1 MCDTADGG
9 FFPVSEDG
17 RGIGEFEARRPRMR
31 ALAYRMLGSLAEA
44 EDALQEAWLRYER
57 AGDEPIENLSAWLTT
72 VVTRI
77 CLNLLRARQARRE
90 EPLEPLEAPE
100 TAPEPSAEAAPALLP
115 PDPAREAELAEE
127 VGLALLVV
135 LDTLTPAERLAFVL
149 HDLFD
154 VPFDDMAP
162 MMERSTAAVRQLASR
177 ARRRVRG
184 VPAPAADAGRARKA
198 VEAYLTATRSGDFE
212 ALLTLLDPDVV
223 LHADERVMRS
233 AGPLTLQGALT
244 VARSAMGA
252 VERAAVTEP
261 ALVDG
266 APALVMAPFGRL
278 AVVIRFAFGDG
289 GIREID
295 VIAEPDRLRALEI
308 AVLED

>member
-1 MCDTADGG
+1 MKTS
-9 FFPVSEDG
+9 P
-17 RGIGEFEARRPRMR
+17 AR
-31 ALAYRMLGSLAEA
+31 
-44 EDALQEAWLRYER
+44 
-57 AGDEPIENLSAWLTT
+57 LTT

-77 CLNLLRARQARRE
+77 CLNLLRARQTRRE
-90 EPLEPLEAPE
+90 ESLE
-100 TAPEPSAEAAPALLP
+100 TADAVLTEPAGELTPEAEAA
-115 PDPAREAELAEE
+115 LAEE

-135 LDTLTPAERLAFVL
+135 LDTLSPAERVAFVL
-149 HDLFD
+149 HDLFE

-184 VPAPAADAGRARKA
+184 VPPPAPDAVRARRA
-198 VEAYLTATRSGDFE
+198 VDAYLAATRSGDFE

-223 LHADERVMRS
+223 LYADEQVVPS
-233 AGPLTLQGALT
+233 PKPLTLQGALT

-252 VERAAVTEP
+252 VERALLTEL

-266 APALVMAPFGRL
+266 APALVMAPLGRL
-278 AVVIRFAFGDG
+278 EVVMRFTVGDG

-295 VIAEPDRLRALEI
+295 VIAEPERLRTLEI
-308 AVLED
+308 AVLEG

>member
-1 MCDTADGG
+1 MNGA
-9 FFPVSEDG
+9 E
-17 RGIGEFEARRPRMR
+17 RGIDRFEEHRPRLR

-44 EDALQEAWLRYER
+44 EDALQEAWLRFDR
-57 AGDEPIENLSAWLTT
+57 AGAEPIENVSGWLTT

-77 CLNLLRARQARRE
+77 CLNLLRARQTRRE
-90 EPLEPLEAPE
+90 ESLE
-100 TAPEPSAEAAPALLP
+100 TADAVLTEPAGELTPEAEAA
-115 PDPAREAELAEE
+115 LAEE

-135 LDTLTPAERLAFVL
+135 LDTLSPAERVAFVL
-149 HDLFD
+149 HDLFE

-184 VPAPAADAGRARKA
+184 VPPPAPDAVRARRA
-198 VEAYLTATRSGDFE
+198 VDAYLAATRSGDFE

-223 LHADERVMRS
+223 LYADEQVVPS
-233 AGPLTLQGALT
+233 PKPLTLQGALT

-252 VERAAVTEP
+252 VERALLTEL

-266 APALVMAPFGRL
+266 APALVMAPLGRL
-278 AVVIRFAFGDG
+278 EVVMRFTVGDG

-295 VIAEPDRLRALEI
+295 VIAEPERLRTLEI
-308 AVLED
+308 AVLEG

>member
-1 MCDTADGG
+1 MTGG
-9 FFPVSEDG
+9 E
-17 RGIGEFEARRPRMR
+17 RGIDCFEEQRPRLR

-44 EDALQEAWLRYER
+44 EDALQEAWLRFDR
-57 AGDEPIENLSAWLTT
+57 AGAEPIENVPGWLTT

-77 CLNLLRARQARRE
+77 CLNALRTRQTRRE
-90 EPLEPLEAPE
+90 EPLE
-100 TAPEPSAEAAPALLP
+100 TADPVLPA
-115 PDPAREAELAEE
+115 DPASEPAPEAELADE

-135 LDTLTPAERLAFVL
+135 LDTLSPAERVAFVL
-149 HDLFD
+149 HDLFE

-184 VPAPAADAGRARKA
+184 VPAPTPDAVRARRA
-198 VEAYLTATRSGDFE
+198 VDAYLAATRSGDFE

-223 LHADERVMRS
+223 LYADERVVPS
-233 AGPLTLQGALT
+233 PKPLTLQGALA

-252 VERAAVTEP
+252 VERARSTEI

-266 APALVMAPFGRL
+266 APALVMAPLGRL
-278 AVVIRFAFGDG
+278 EVVIRFTVGAG

-295 VIAEPDRLRALEI
+295 VIAEPARLRELEI
-308 AVLED
+308 AVLEG